1 MNILRSHSIVILQ
14 FSSIHWTECRE
25 IPNSFINPGC
35 YAMFTF
41 TERGRGTTGQL
52 VSQIHQVD
60 DLLVNGLFFYRP
72 SDHNF
77 FLLNLQKKKPT
88 DNRLNS
94 PWRSKFK
101 TSRLWNRSLTQSYR
115 VGWKPNNVYKWP
127 SFNLLDAKATIWAFT
142 LKVVSI
148 FNNR

>member
-41 TERGRGTTGQL
+41 AERGRGTTGQL

-60 DLLVNGLFFYRP
+60 DLLVNGLFFI
-72 SDHNF
+72 DGLIIIF
-77 FLLNLQKKKPT
+77 FLKSTKEET
-88 DNRLNS
+88 DR
-94 PWRSKFK
+94 
-101 TSRLWNRSLTQSYR
+101 Q
-115 VGWKPNNVYKWP
+115 
-127 SFNLLDAKATIWAFT
+127 
-142 LKVVSI
+142 
-148 FNNR
+148 